1 MKKLILL
8 LLTPIVF
15 LGQDVKT
22 NEYFNDGKKI
32 IEKTWQEDGQ
42 SKTLVEIV
50 SGGSSE
56 FRYYINQNDVEVGLN
71 MYRVR
76 DYGKYFKVDV
86 SIINNSQ
93 KRYDFNPSKIY
104 VKVKGDVKNKEKYY
118 ALPYNQYNEK
128 VVRRQNSN
136 AFLLSLA
143 KGVGNSGISFSKSNS
158 SFGSTNSS
166 GYISTNT
173 TTFSPAL
180 ASIQMSQS
188 AEEMSKFKNN
198 QKERMKFINEGYLKN
213 HTLFPKTQL
222 EGYFLI
228 PFHKKITQVDLVI
241 YLGDMTFDYSNEKWG
256 L

>member
-8 LLTPIVF
+8 LCTPIVF

-93 KRYDFNPSKIY
+93 KRYDFNPRPSKSSSLYDSPLKNLFI
-104 VKVKGDVKNKEKYY
+104 DVIASKAKTFEK
-118 ALPYNQYNEK
+118 
-128 VVRRQNSN
+128 
-136 AFLLSLA
+136 FLL
-143 KGVGNSGISFSKSNS
+143 
-158 SFGSTNSS
+158 
-166 GYISTNT
+166 
-173 TTFSPAL
+173 
-180 ASIQMSQS
+180 
-188 AEEMSKFKNN
+188 
-198 QKERMKFINEGYLKN
+198 
-213 HTLFPKTQL
+213 
-222 EGYFLI
+222 
-228 PFHKKITQVDLVI
+228 
-241 YLGDMTFDYSNEKWG
+241 
-256 L
+256 